1 MFCSSAVALVV
12 ETAASPAVAAERVD
26 SLPSL
31 FLSALHLV
39 LAVFTP
45 SRLVREARL
54 AAQVPTR
61 CLLMRPPLLLV
72 DEAVVRHTQPTL
84 AAVVGAVTDSTAVSS
99 ERAALGVRVATAAQ
113 ASGLVLGTSLAV
125 VVAAQAQTG
134 LIGSTGLLRLA
145 LRRPMGRAALAATVR
160 PMIIGLAAGS
170 PTEAE
175 VAVAPVTPL
184 MT

>member
-12 ETAASPAVAAERVD
+12 ETAESPAVAAERVD
-26 SLPSL
+26 SLLSL
-31 FLSALHLV
+31 YLSALHLV

-72 DEAVVRHTQPTL
+72 DEAVVRHTQPAL
-84 AAVVGAVTDSTAVSS
+84 AAVVGAVTDTTAVSP
-99 ERAALGVRVATAAQ
+99 ERAALGVRAATAATGIGT
-113 ASGLVLGTSLAV
+113 GLTTWLAV

-134 LIGSTGLLRLA
+134 
-145 LRRPMGRAALAATVR
+145 ATASMVR
-160 PMIIGLAAGS
+160 
-170 PTEAE
+170 
-175 VAVAPVTPL
+175 
-184 MT
+184 